1 MRANPNRGL
10 KSATLNA
17 LDPDPETDSLKE
29 SLRAVHLQRDDF
41 QLPWA
46 IYMQAKTGHETPGNV
61 KRLRNDQRT
70 KEIRKARKELR
81 LESINTNQ
89 VARISKATVRSELS
103 SMRWHTEVPAGR
115 KKAREMPHT
124 LHERR
129 PWKDKENQQKNC
141 IDYVPPTEPLQL
153 GKDNWGQA
161 KHKAEQLVKNAMVS
175 EVIKK
180 DWVKLIQAE
189 DILASDAKA
198 FIPRVQEEETL

>member
-17 LDPDPETDSLKE
+17 LDPDPGDTPSKE
-29 SLRAVHLQRDDF
+29 SLMATHLQRDNF
-41 QLPWA
+41 ELPWA

-61 KRLRNDQRT
+61 KRLWNNQQT

-89 VARISKATVRSELS
+89 VARISKATIRSELS

-115 KKAREMPHT
+115 KRAREMSHT

-129 PWKDKENQQKNC
+129 P
-141 IDYVPPTEPLQL
+141 
-153 GKDNWGQA
+153 
-161 KHKAEQLVKNAMVS
+161 
-175 EVIKK
+175 
-180 DWVKLIQAE
+180 
-189 DILASDAKA
+189 
-198 FIPRVQEEETL
+198 